1 METLNV
7 NVNVNISDIWGYFK
21 VVGKGGNAFSSKK
34 YTFAGL
40 PKRFH
45 RLLPTAVPDINLNGC
60 STSNNTNMPDKNL
73 SNDCATLFDI
83 NESDS
88 KLFGFQTGNN
98 KINEVRG

>member
-7 NVNVNISDIWGYFK
+7 NVNVNISDIRGYF
-21 VVGKGGNAFSSKK
+21 NINKK

-45 RLLPTAVPDINLNGC
+45 RLLPTAVPDINLTGC
-60 STSNNTNMPDKNL
+60 AKSINTNRPDKNV

-98 KINEVRG
+98 KMNEVRG